1 METIPTRLTRAQARN
16 KALANKVAGAKD
28 EDDVGL
34 ASWYHEAVLIAEQ
47 GKKEDKTRTNVD
59 DGGECEDE
67 RKGSAVQCRVWCGAG
82 WDGLVLIVG
91 TIPSGLP
98 ITHRYYQPSAAW
110 QWVPGRSSTRHLDKK
125 HR

>member
-1 METIPTRLTRAQARN
+1 MHHHHASAVAVETIPTRLTRAQARN
-16 KALANKVAGAKD
+16 EALADKAAGAKD

-67 RKGSAVQCRVWCGAG
+67 RKRSAVQGVVWCGLG
-82 WDGLVLIVG
+82 WTGTDCWNDTIWAADHTQVLPAQCSVAMG
-91 TIPSGLP
+91 S
-98 ITHRYYQPSAAW
+98 RAQ
-110 QWVPGRSSTRHLDKK
+110 
-125 HR
+125 